1 MIYFIF
7 SDYVSTFQIY
17 VLSITV
23 FLEIKEETKHFKQIP
38 MNLKTGMPVETPPPP
53 PLLKS

>member
-7 SDYVSTFQIY
+7 SDYVSTLQIY

-23 FLEIKEETKHFKQIP
+23 FLEIKEETKHFKQIS
-38 MNLKTGMPVETPPPP
+38 MNLKTVMPVDPPP
-53 PLLKS
+53 K